1 MVSLFPKRDRV
12 IQRVPCWTGAAGK
25 VTKREGRKVDQSRL
39 ADTARVDT
47 TERDSRYERS
57 RCSVG
62 CAERLPRRIQRVK
75 DVTLVRWC

>member
-1 MVSLFPKRDRV
+1 MLSLFPKRDCV
-12 IQRVPCWTGAAGK
+12 IQRVPCWTGAAAT

-75 DVTLVRWC
+75 DVTLVRCC